1 MFSLRVAIH
10 GDLLKALRRP
20 ITRTPV
26 YTVFTLQNLRV
37 CLLRSCCYSYFLLAH
52 LLTSWNKTHSRKHEA
67 RYAWHH
73 QERGGSSLSFFIWNE
88 VFLNNKER
96 ITGLLKKF

>member
-1 MFSLRVAIH
+1 MEEDRGGGRSLTDKHMWRTASLMFSLRVAIH

-20 ITRTPV
+20 IARTPV

-37 CLLRSCCYSYFLLAH
+37 CLFCSCCYSYFLLAH

-67 RYAWHH
+67 KICLAPP
-73 QERGGSSLSFFIWNE
+73 
-88 VFLNNKER
+88 
-96 ITGLLKKF
+96 